1 MLIAGDVGAT
11 KTLIGLF
18 APAADRPELVNVRA
32 YTTREHPSLEAIV
45 EAFLEAER
53 VPRGQVKAATFGVA
67 GPIVEQEAELTN
79 VACRVSAAA
88 TAAAFGFPRVTL
100 LNDLEAMA
108 YSVPVLRPDELAYL
122 QTGRRVPTGNAAL
135 IAAGTGLGEA
145 LLHYVAGRFIPSPTE
160 GGHADFAPR
169 TPEEIALLE
178 HVVSWNGRADYER
191 VLSGPGLLNIHR
203 FTHRN
208 GCASCDAE
216 EDETRKPSVISQAA
230 LSGTCPDC
238 VRALGLLVS
247 IYGAEAGNLALRSV
261 ATAGVF
267 LGGGIAPKILPAL
280 KDGRFMAAFLS
291 KAPMDAFAAQVPV
304 AVILN
309 ERAGLLGAAVHA
321 NSM

>member
-11 KTLIGLF
+11 KTLVGLF
-18 APAADRPELVNVRA
+18 APATERPELVDVRA
-32 YTTREHPSLEAIV
+32 YTTRDYPSLEAIL
-45 EAFLEAER
+45 EAFLETEQ
-53 VPRGQVKAATFGVA
+53 VPRGTVRAATFGVA
-67 GPIVEQEAELTN
+67 GPIVEQAAQLTN
-79 VACRVSAAA
+79 VDWRVVAAT

-108 YSVPVLRPDELAYL
+108 YSIPVLRPDELAYL
-122 QTGRRVPTGNAAL
+122 QAGRRVPTGNAAL

-145 LLHYVAGRFIPSPTE
+145 LLHYVGGRFIPSPTE

-169 TPEEIALLE
+169 TSEEIALLE

-203 FTHRN
+203 FTHRA
-208 GCASCDAE
+208 GCAATDG
-216 EDETRKPSVISQAA
+216 EDDESKKPSVVSQAA
-230 LSGTCPDC
+230 LAGTCPDC
-238 VRALGLLVS
+238 VRALNLFVS

-261 ATAGVF
+261 ASAGVF

-280 KDGRFMAAFLS
+280 GDGRFIQAFRA
-291 KAPMDAFAAQVPV
+291 KAPMDDFAALVPV

-309 ERAGLLGAAVHA
+309 EQAGLLGAAVHA
-321 NSM
+321 NAA